1 VAACRW
7 NSVRRALILLPL
19 LALLLVPSACT
30 TKKGRK
36 LTCQASAVAPQ
47 GQPAA
52 STPKAALTWFVT
64 HLAKSQKLP
73 TSGYVEE
80 GRNTTR
86 VVYRDAS
93 GQNRVSVGNFGTA
106 KKPDWAVENTIS
118 C

>member
-19 LALLLVPSACT
+19 LALLLVPAACT
-30 TKKGRK
+30 TKQGRK
-36 LTCQASAVAPQ
+36 LTCQANAVAPQ
-47 GQPAA
+47 GQPPA

-64 HLAKSQKLP
+64 HLAKSQELP

-106 KKPDWAVENTIS
+106 KKPIWAVENTVS

>member
-1 VAACRW
+1 
-7 NSVRRALILLPL
+7 
-19 LALLLVPSACT
+19 
-30 TKKGRK
+30 
-36 LTCQASAVAPQ
+36 VAPQ

-106 KKPDWAVENTIS
+106 KKPDWAVENTIA

>member
-106 KKPDWAVENTIS
+106 KKPDWAVENTIA